1 MRWKLFTAARCR
13 ACASRVKTGLWL
25 GATIVI
31 AAAALATGQ
40 DAPNAKAE
48 RILNSS
54 CTTCH
59 DLRKIQTQAL
69 DYDAWNKV
77 VSSMIQKGA
86 KVSNDD
92 VPTLVSYLEDT
103 FGPLPEGAGKEIVLD
118 KCTMCHDLKRV
129 RQHFATPEDWVD
141 TLNAMQN
148 EGLMISDEDLL
159 TVLKYL
165 AKNFRGN

>member
-1 MRWKLFTAARCR
+1 MKF
-13 ACASRVKTGLWL
+13 SFVKPGLWL
-25 GATIVI
+25 GATI
-31 AAAALATGQ
+31 AAAAIAFGAGQ
-40 DAPNAKAE
+40 DNPDNAKSE
-48 RILNSS
+48 RILNTS

-69 DYDAWNKV
+69 DADAWTKV
-77 VSSMIQKGA
+77 VNSMVEKGA
-86 KVSNDD
+86 KVDKAD
-92 VPTLVSYLEDT
+92 IPMFVSYLEQN
-103 FGPLPEGAGKEIVLD
+103 FGPLPEGPGKAIVLD

-129 RQHFATPEDWVD
+129 RQHFATPEDWAD

-165 AKNFRGN
+165 ARNFREQ